1 MTDDACRS
9 RREDIGAYLLGT
21 LSDDRRAALMAHL
34 DGCPACRAELEEL
47 EGVARLLPL
56 ADPVRSAE
64 RPVPP
69 AHLRD
74 AVFHRIA
81 HERRLQRRK
90 SRALAGAVAA
100 AAAVIAIGIL
110 VVATQGDD
118 HPIATVS
125 FARND
130 SSARLEYFPWGT
142 QIELSVAGLPGE
154 EVYGV
159 WLEKDDGSRVPAGSF
174 WAPKDGESEVTTSAA
189 LNFEDCSGIGVSNA
203 DGKTVLF
210 SQIEWSKT
218 RAD

>member
-1 MTDDACRS
+1 MTDDVCRS
-9 RREDIGAYLLGT
+9 RREDIGAYLLGA

-69 AHLRD
+69 PHLRD
-74 AVFHRIA
+74 AIFHRIA

-90 SRALAGAVAA
+90 SRTLAGLVAA
-100 AAAVIAIGIL
+100 AAAVMAIGIFA
-110 VVATQGDD
+110 VATREDD
-118 HPIATVS
+118 QPTATVS
-125 FARND
+125 FARSE

-142 QIELSVAGLPGE
+142 QIELSVADLPGE

-159 WLEKDDGSRVPAGSF
+159 WLEKPDGSRVPAGSF
-174 WAPKDGESEVTTSAA
+174 WAPKGGEPDITMSAA
-189 LNFEDCSGIGVSNA
+189 LNFEDCTGIGVTND
-203 DGKTVLF
+203 DGKTVLYA
-210 SQIEWSKT
+210 QIEWSKT
-218 RAD
+218 GAE